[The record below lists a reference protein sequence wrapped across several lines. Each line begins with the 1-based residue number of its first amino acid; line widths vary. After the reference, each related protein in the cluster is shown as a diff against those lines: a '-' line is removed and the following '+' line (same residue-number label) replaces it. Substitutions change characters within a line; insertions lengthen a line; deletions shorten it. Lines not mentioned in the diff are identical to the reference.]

1 MSARLTTAIKIAES
15 ANAVLQR
22 VNSFDLE
29 TARSCEGWDLKAHIG
44 IDPMLLALAME
55 LALKAWYVFDHD
67 TTKVIRSHNLAK
79 LFVGLKPESQNKLD
93 TAFRRSVAPNHPILF
108 DTDYGILDVLEH
120 HAEAFVDWRYLYE
133 NQKPLSFNQS
143 AFVATLEM
151 VLHEFRKRYR
161 VERVEPPW
169 DRLK

>member
-1 MSARLTTAIKIAES
+1 MSTRLTTAIKIADS

-22 VNSFDLE
+22 VNSFDFE
-29 TARSCEGWDLKAHIG
+29 TARSCKGWDLKAHIG

-93 TAFRRSVAPNHPILF
+93 TAFRRSVALNHPILF
-108 DTDYGILDVLEH
+108 DTEYGILDVLEH
-120 HAEAFVDWRYLYE
+120 HAEAFVDTCTKTKKRCHSIRASLL
-133 NQKPLSFNQS
+133 PLLKWCFKNSGRDTALNG
-143 AFVATLEM
+143 LN
-151 VLHEFRKRYR
+151 LHGTA
-161 VERVEPPW
+161 
-169 DRLK
+169 